1 MKLSTKNIFALVL
14 AKGLDDVVLSCHKTM
29 EQAEKAMRKRGGEP
43 GSLFTN
49 GLRIVDI
56 SPSGCWELIECFGKL
71 TIRPK
76 YK

>member
-1 MKLSTKNIFALVL
+1 MKLSNKNSFALVL

-29 EQAEKAMRKRGGEP
+29 EQAEKAMRKCGGEP

-56 SPSGCWELIECFGKL
+56 SKDSCWELIECFGKL
-71 TIRPK
+71 TVRPRCK
-76 YK
+76 